1 MTSWYR
7 RMTKVQKLTF
17 WACWGG
23 WALDGMDVQI
33 FAFVIPTLVTLWGM
47 TKPQAGLI
55 STSVLVTSAVG
66 GITAGVLADRIGRM
80 RVLQITILWFAAFT
94 GLSAFTHDFYQ
105 LLITRSLQGLGFGG
119 EWAAGAILIGE
130 VANREARGRAVGSVQ
145 GGWPVG
151 YGVAALCYFVSF
163 TLLTPAWAWRVLF
176 LIGVLPALSVLW
188 LRRNIPE
195 SPAFVAA
202 AKARGTMNVART
214 FGQIFSKNIV
224 RSTATASLLAAGALG
239 GNYTM
244 LTWLVTFLKQDHGMS
259 VSTTTIYIAA
269 NIVGSFCGYMG
280 AAYMSD
286 ALGRKWTFVI
296 SALCAVTA
304 VLLYT
309 MTPVDGLWMLLL
321 GFLLGM
327 FQSGIVSGMGACFS
341 ELFPAPIRASA
352 GGFSYNFGRGVGSLI
367 PAAVGLTSAGWGLA
381 PSIGIWAVGSYSL
394 VFIGALLMPETR
406 NKELESSL

>member
-1 MTSWYR
+1 
-7 RMTKVQKLTF
+7 MTKVQKLTF

-33 FAFVIPTLVTLWGM
+33 FAFVIPALVTLWGM

-66 GITAGVLADRIGRM
+66 GIVAGVLADRIGRM

-94 GLSAFTHDFYQ
+94 GLSAFTHDFHQ

-130 VANREARGRAVGSVQ
+130 VANKEARGRAVGSVQ

-151 YGVAALCYFVSF
+151 YGVAALFYFVSF
-163 TLLTPAWAWRVLF
+163 TLLKPEWAWRVLF

-188 LRRNIPE
+188 LRRNVPE

-202 AKARGTMNVART
+202 AKTRESISVTRT
-214 FGQIFSKNIV
+214 FGQIFSKDIV

-244 LTWLVTFLKQDHGMS
+244 LTWLVTFLKQNHGMS
-259 VSTTTIYIAA
+259 VGTTTIYIAA
-269 NIVGSFCGYMG
+269 NIFGSFCGYMG

-286 ALGRKWTFVI
+286 ALGRKRTFVI

-309 MTPVDGLWMLLL
+309 MTPVNGLLMLLL
-321 GFLLGM
+321 GYLLGM

-341 ELFPAPIRASA
+341 ELFPAQIRASA

-406 NKELESSL
+406 NKELESSI

>member
-7 RMTKVQKLTF
+7 CMTRVQKLTF

-33 FAFVIPTLVTLWGM
+33 FAFVIPALVTLWGM
-47 TKPQAGLI
+47 TKPQAGII
-55 STSVLVTSAVG
+55 STSVLVTSAIG
-66 GITAGVLADRIGRM
+66 GIVAGVLADRFGRM
-80 RVLQITILWFAAFT
+80 RVLQITILWFATFT
-94 GLSAFTHDFYQ
+94 GLSAFTHNFHQ

-130 VANREARGRAVGSVQ
+130 VANKESRGRAVGSVQ

-151 YGVAALCYFVSF
+151 YGVAALFYFVSF

-188 LRRNIPE
+188 LRRNVPE

-202 AKARGTMNVART
+202 AKARETISVRQT
-214 FGQIFSKNIV
+214 FGQIFSRKIV
-224 RSTATASLLAAGALG
+224 RRTATASLLAAGALG

-244 LTWLVTFLKQDHGMS
+244 LTWLVTFLKQNHGMS
-259 VSTTTIYIAA
+259 VGTTTIYIAA
-269 NIVGSFCGYMG
+269 NIFGSFCGYMG

-286 ALGRKWTFVI
+286 ALGRKKTFVI

-309 MTPVDGLWMLLL
+309 MTPINGPLMLLL
-321 GFLLGM
+321 GYLLGM

-341 ELFPAPIRASA
+341 ELFPAHIRASA

-367 PAAVGLTSAGWGLA
+367 PAAVGLTSAAWGLA
-381 PSIGIWAVGSYSL
+381 PSIGVWAVGSYSL

-406 NKELESSL
+406 NKELESGL